1 MTDDTILDLLRQE
14 LISIKPKLPADLPAR
29 SHFQNDWN
37 LDSLELVEFVA
48 RIEQSFGILI
58 PDEDLPGFISLE
70 ATAHYVQNR
79 LTA

>member
-1 MTDDTILDLLRQE
+1 MTDQHILSTLRHE
-14 LISIKPKLPADLPAR
+14 LKSIKPKLPDNLPES
-29 SHFQNDWN
+29 SHFKNDWQ

-58 PDEDLPGFISLE
+58 PDEDLPDFISLE
-70 ATAHYVQNR
+70 ATTRYLQNR